1 MQSQFNRQSHAS
13 LNALQHSKAI
23 YIRIMD
29 TLHIYHANFAYM
41 DLTLIKSFLAVAE
54 AGAVTEAAERIGITQ
69 PALSRRLQQLED
81 HLGVELLVR
90 GRNGALLTEIGRLVQ
105 SEAQHI
111 VSRYERM
118 QEMVASHQRL
128 EGGTVR
134 IGGGATAVSFILPE
148 AIAGFQAS
156 YPQVRFQMREA
167 GSSEIADDVVAGQ
180 LELGV
185 VTLPV
190 RDRELDVTPLGNDR
204 IVLVAR
210 QDHPLAHRRRVRI
223 VDLAD
228 QAFVAFE
235 AGSALRQIIDGKLR
249 DAGVEVNVVMELRSI
264 PAILRMV
271 STTGNLAFVSHLGME
286 RQSDVVSVPVQGLRI
301 ERRLAVIARRGV
313 TLSPAASAF
322 SQRLQSLQAAGKSA

>member
-1 MQSQFNRQSHAS
+1 
-13 LNALQHSKAI
+13 
-23 YIRIMD
+23 MD
-29 TLHIYHANFAYM
+29 TLHEYHANFAYM
-41 DLTLIKSFLAVAE
+41 DLTLLKSFLAVAD

-69 PALSRRLQQLED
+69 PALSRRLQQLEE

-90 GRNGALLTEIGRLVQ
+90 GRNGALLTEMGRLVQ
-105 SEAQHI
+105 GEAQHI

-118 QEMVASHQRL
+118 HEMVTTHQRL

-148 AIAGFQAS
+148 AIAEFQAS
-156 YPQVRFQMREA
+156 HPQVRFQMREA

-190 RDRELDVTPLGNDR
+190 RDRELNITPLTNDR
-204 IVLVAR
+204 VVLVAR
-210 QDHPLAHRRRVRI
+210 HDHPLAGRRRVRI
-223 VDLAD
+223 MDLSD

-271 STTGNLAFVSHLGME
+271 LTTGNLAFVSRLGME
-286 RQSDVVSVPVQGLRI
+286 RQKDIVEVPVQGLRI

-313 TLSPAASAF
+313 TLSPAAGAF
-322 SQRLQSLQAAGKSA
+322 SQRLQSLQAVYE

>member
-1 MQSQFNRQSHAS
+1 
-13 LNALQHSKAI
+13 
-23 YIRIMD
+23 
-29 TLHIYHANFAYM
+29 M
-41 DLTLIKSFLAVAE
+41 DLVQLRSFLAVAE
-54 AGAVTEAAERIGITQ
+54 TGAITEAAERIGVTQ

-90 GRNGALLTEIGRLVQ
+90 GRKGAQLTEIGRLVQ
-105 SEAQHI
+105 SEAQGI
-111 VSRYERM
+111 VARYDQMR
-118 QEMVASHQRL
+118 EMVSSHQRL
-128 EGGTVR
+128 EGGSVR

-148 AIAGFQAS
+148 AIAAFQTA
-156 YPQVRFQMREA
+156 YPQVRFQLREA
-167 GSSEIADDVVAGQ
+167 GSSEIAADVVAGQ

-190 RDRELDVTPLGNDR
+190 RDRELDVTPLTTDR

-210 QDHPLAHRRRVRI
+210 HDHALARRRRVRI
-223 VDLAD
+223 QDLAD

-271 STTGNLAFVSHLGME
+271 STTGNLAFVSQLGME
-286 RQSDVVSVPVQGLRI
+286 RQGDVVAVPVPGLRI
-301 ERRLAVIARRGV
+301 ERRLAVIARRA
-313 TLSPAASAF
+313 TRLSPAAAAF
-322 SQRLQSLQAAGKSA
+322 SQRLQGLQR

>member
-1 MQSQFNRQSHAS
+1 
-13 LNALQHSKAI
+13 
-23 YIRIMD
+23 
-29 TLHIYHANFAYM
+29 M
-41 DLTLIKSFLAVAE
+41 DLTLLRSFLAVAE
-54 AGAVTEAAERIGITQ
+54 TGAITEAAERIGITQ
-69 PALSRRLQQLED
+69 PALSRRLQQLEG

-90 GRNGALLTEIGRLVQ
+90 GRKGAVLTEIGRLVQ
-105 SEAQHI
+105 SEAQGI
-111 VSRYERM
+111 VARYEQMR
-118 QEMVASHQRL
+118 EMVTSHQRL

-148 AIAGFQAS
+148 AIAAYQAAH
-156 YPQVRFQMREA
+156 PRVRFQMREA
-167 GSSEIADDVVAGQ
+167 GSSEIADDVVAGH

-190 RDRELDVTPLGNDR
+190 RDRELQVTPLTTDR

-210 QDHPLAHRRRVRI
+210 HDHPLARRRRVRI
-223 VDLAD
+223 QDLAD

-271 STTGNLAFVSHLGME
+271 STTGNLAFVSRLGME
-286 RQSDVVSVPVQGLRI
+286 QQGDVVEVPVQGLRI
-301 ERRLAVIARRGV
+301 ERRLAVIARHGAA
-313 TLSPAASAF
+313 LSPAASAF
-322 SQRLQSLQAAGKSA
+322 SQRLQSLQH

>member
-1 MQSQFNRQSHAS
+1 
-13 LNALQHSKAI
+13 
-23 YIRIMD
+23 
-29 TLHIYHANFAYM
+29 M
-41 DLTLIKSFLAVAE
+41 DLTLLRSFLAVAE
-54 AGAVTEAAERIGITQ
+54 TGAITEAAERIGITQ

-90 GRNGALLTEIGRLVQ
+90 GRKGAVLTEIGRLVQ
-105 SEAQHI
+105 SEAQGI
-111 VSRYERM
+111 VARYEQMR
-118 QEMVASHQRL
+118 EMVSSHQRL

-148 AIAGFQAS
+148 AIAAFQAAH
-156 YPQVRFQMREA
+156 PRVRFQMREA
-167 GSSEIADDVVAGQ
+167 GSSEIADDVVAGH

-185 VTLPV
+185 VTVPV
-190 RDRELDVTPLGNDR
+190 RDRELEVTPLTTDR

-210 QDHPLAHRRRVRI
+210 ADHPLARRRRVRI
-223 VDLAD
+223 QDLAD

-271 STTGNLAFVSHLGME
+271 ATTGNLAFVSRLGM
-286 RQSDVVSVPVQGLRI
+286 QQQADVIEVPVQGLRI

-313 TLSPAASAF
+313 TLSPAARAF
-322 SQRLQSLQAAGKSA
+322 TQRLQMLHA